1 MQIIRD
7 LGALRESVSRLKGQG
22 REIALVP
29 TMGALHNGHIALVR
43 EAARNDRAVIV
54 SIFVNPLQF
63 DPAEDFDAYPRDEAQ
78 DLSLLEAEGV
88 AVAWLPDVATMYAQ
102 DHKTSI
108 HVASLGDSLEGLVR
122 PGHFAGVATVVAKLF
137 NQVGPD
143 IALFGEKDFQQLA
156 VIRQMVRDLD
166 LAVSI
171 EAVATLR
178 ADDGLA
184 LSSRNAYLTAD
195 ERTVAAALPRI
206 LNAAADAIR
215 KGADLAIT
223 LAGAPP
229 ALIRAGFTS
238 VDYFELCDASSL
250 QPLLGLNRN
259 ARLLV
264 AARLGTTRLID
275 NIAVDRAS

>member
-29 TMGALHNGHIALVR
+29 TMGALHDGHIALMR

-63 DPAEDFDAYPRDEAQ
+63 GPAEDFDAYPRDEAQ

-88 AVAWLPDVATMYAQ
+88 AVAWLPDVATMYEQ
-102 DHKTSI
+102 GHKTSI

-122 PGHFAGVATVVAKLF
+122 PGHFDGVATVVAKLF
-137 NQVGPD
+137 NQVDPD

-156 VIRQMVRDLD
+156 VIRRMVRDLD

-250 QPLLGLNRN
+250 KPLLGLNRN

>member
-29 TMGALHNGHIALVR
+29 TMGALHNGHIALMR

-63 DPAEDFDAYPRDEAQ
+63 GPAEDFDAYPRDEAQ

-102 DHKTSI
+102 GHKTSI

-122 PGHFAGVATVVAKLF
+122 PGHFDGVATVVAKLF

-195 ERTVAAALPRI
+195 ERSVAAALPRI